1 MIARRSRSVRPA
13 KRSVRLVARD
23 FDILE
28 AVGRMGLTTTDQ
40 IARLFFDDSADT
52 STASR
57 RLSKLASVH
66 LLDVHV
72 GRLDE
77 QNVYVLAKRGIELL
91 VQHDVDE
98 ASLHRSKAN
107 RGGDPHLRATND
119 LRVEFVLAERAG
131 LLGVEAF
138 HADLD
143 LRRAA
148 RGTMPPYVPD
158 AIIELAVGDED
169 VLALFA
175 EIDTATESVAT
186 FAAKVR
192 VTVNASEADAE
203 TWGFPAGSWIPIAIA
218 PTPGRVR
225 ALARA
230 IVREGGGDLWFLSE
244 FTVLRQC
251 GAAGSFLVR
260 ARDAAEVPR
269 GDAIP
274 YRGRLP
280 RREPSDE

>member
-1 MIARRSRSVRPA
+1 MTARRSRSVRPA

-57 RLSKLASVH
+57 RLSELASVH
-66 LLDVHV
+66 LLNVHV
-72 GRLDE
+72 TRLDE
-77 QNVYVLAKRGIELL
+77 PNAYTLSAAAIELL
-91 VQHDVDE
+91 AEHDVEIE
-98 ASLHRSKAN
+98 ALHRSKVG
-107 RGGDPHLRATND
+107 RSLDLHLRAIND
-119 LRVEFVLAERAG
+119 LRVQFSLAERAG
-131 LLGVEAF
+131 FLRVEAF
-138 HADLD
+138 HSDLD
-143 LRRAA
+143 LRRAV

-158 AIIELAVGDED
+158 AIVELAVGDED

-192 VTVNASEADAE
+192 VTVNAAAADVE
-203 TWGFPAGSWIPIAIA
+203 TWGFTSGSWIPIAIA

-225 ALARA
+225 SLARA

-244 FTVLRQC
+244 FTVLRER

-269 GDAIP
+269 GEGIP

-280 RREPSDE
+280 HREPRDE